1 MNKKDLLENMDS
13 DSDDD
18 ENLFVNLSREPEP
31 VLENIGAE
39 SKVES
44 PKRETLETTK
54 ESKEFESGRVRL
66 NSLDYFMSRDSLGS
80 FSWIDKTNHNYQLP
94 SYGLYLFSTTGN
106 STYKRLIIYVNYI
119 NDNVNEIT
127 YAKFVNY
134 YNKYWTV
141 KINQN
146 NLSFGLWWGQ
156 LSVNEGKTDNSDYSA
171 YIVPLIKY

>member
-1 MNKKDLLENMDS
+1 MDKDS

-31 VLENIGAE
+31 ILENISIVRLDLREDFMSRENLENYGAE
-39 SKVES
+39 S
-44 PKRETLETTK
+44 
-54 ESKEFESGRVRL
+54 GIVRL
-66 NSLDYFMSRDSLGS
+66 NSLDDFRSRDSLGS

-119 NDNVNEIT
+119 NDNVNDIT
-127 YAKFVNY
+127 YAKYVNY

-156 LSVNEGKTDNSDYSA
+156 LSVNEGKTDDSDYSA

>member
-1 MNKKDLLENMDS
+1 MDKDS

-31 VLENIGAE
+31 ILENISIVRLNTGEDFMSRENLENYGAE
-39 SKVES
+39 S
-44 PKRETLETTK
+44 
-54 ESKEFESGRVRL
+54 GIVRL
-66 NSLDYFMSRDSLGS
+66 NSLDDFRSRDSLGS

-119 NDNVNEIT
+119 NDNVNDIT
-127 YAKFVNY
+127 YAKYVNY

-156 LSVNEGKTDNSDYSA
+156 LSVNEGKSDDSDYSA

>member
-1 MNKKDLLENMDS
+1 MDKDS

-31 VLENIGAE
+31 ILENISIVRLNTGEDFMSRENLENYGAE
-39 SKVES
+39 S
-44 PKRETLETTK
+44 
-54 ESKEFESGRVRL
+54 GIVRL
-66 NSLDYFMSRDSLGS
+66 NSLDDFMSRDSLGS

-119 NDNVNEIT
+119 NDNVNDIT
-127 YAKFVNY
+127 YAKYVNY

-156 LSVNEGKTDNSDYSA
+156 LSVNEGKTDDSDYSA

>member
-1 MNKKDLLENMDS
+1 MEKKDVLENIDS
-13 DSDDD
+13 DSDD
-18 ENLFVNLSREPEP
+18 EKLFVNLSREPEP
-31 VLENIGAE
+31 ILDSSSIVLLDLRDDFMSKASLENSSI
-39 SKVES
+39 
-44 PKRETLETTK
+44 
-54 ESKEFESGRVRL
+54 VRL
-66 NSLDYFMSRDSLGS
+66 NSGKDFMSRDSLGS

-106 STYKRLIIYVNYI
+106 STYKRLIVYVNYI

-156 LSVNEGKTDNSDYSA
+156 LSVNEGKSDDSDYSA